1 MTAADIAAEA
11 GVSRATVGFVL
22 NRTTGQTISE
32 QTRERVLEAAGRL
45 GYRPHLAARALA
57 SGRSMIVVHVLP
69 DWPLDHSMR
78 VHLDA
83 ASEAL
88 DAAGYTLVSYTP
100 HENGTTRPLWETLS
114 PDVVIGT
121 VPFAK
126 DEVAAMRAAG
136 IEHIVPAPGVRNPA
150 LASTPFG
157 RGPALQMEH
166 LTDLG
171 HMRIGFAA
179 TADARLRALV
189 EERVG
194 LAQRTGKR
202 LRVEYFDVQGIGN
215 AGDALRQWRRAGVT
229 AVAAYND
236 EIAAAV
242 LRAALQSGL
251 RVPED
256 LAIIGHDDSPFAAL
270 LYPAVSTIR
279 VDTAMVGRF
288 LADTA
293 LASLGAP
300 EPAPLPPEAAEL
312 VVRESTELRTAHRA
326 SRS

>member
-1 MTAADIAAEA
+1 MTAADIAAAA

-22 NRTTGQTISE
+22 NRTSGQTISAK
-32 QTRERVLEAAGRL
+32 TRSRVLEEAERL

-57 SGRSMIVVHVLP
+57 SGRSMLVVHVLP

-78 VHLDA
+78 AHLDA

-100 HENGTTRPLWETLS
+100 HQNGTTRPLWETLS

-121 VPFAK
+121 VPFARE
-126 DEVAAMRAAG
+126 EVAAMRASG
-136 IEHIVPAPGVRNPA
+136 IEHIVPAPGVRSPP

-157 RGPALQMEH
+157 RGPAMQIEH
-166 LTDLG
+166 LVGRG
-171 HMRIGFAA
+171 HVRIGYAA
-179 TADARLRALV
+179 TTDARLRALL

-194 LAQRTGKR
+194 LARWTAER
-202 LRVEYFDVQGIGN
+202 LDVTHFDVRGIGD
-215 AGDALRQWRRAGVT
+215 AAEALRSWRDAGVS

-242 LRAALQSGL
+242 LRTALQAGL

-256 LAIIGHDDSPFAAL
+256 LAIIGHDDSPFSAL

-300 EPAPLPPEAAEL
+300 EPKPLPPEAATL
-312 VVRESTELRTAHRA
+312 VVREST
-326 SRS
+326 